1 MKNLLKLFLTA
12 VLAMSVVCSMVACST
27 PDNGGDE
34 PQQPPVGDVTVTSSA
49 ELNTALSTLKQGQ
62 KVILKAGSY
71 ETEIN
76 VPAQTF
82 PTEITAEV
90 GVTVKNMVIFSTA
103 KDVTIKNVNFEGK
116 GVTLMGGTNIT
127 IKDCKFTGTATL
139 SNVKSAA
146 AAMEVTNLVVDGCVF
161 KDISAGAQYV
171 DGTWANGVKPLTAIL
186 IQQFNGLTV
195 KNCDFDNVEYN
206 ALQLGAESANGEVYI
221 TNNIF
226 RSSIGSRY
234 INVAKA
240 PGKFFVEGNTFYR
253 NLDSYSANPTDGFKK
268 STGIYIEFPQSFE
281 ALQVKTNTWE
291 LIPSGNDPKFISLTN
306 SRHYEESEQ
315 LSLN

>member
-1 MKNLLKLFLTA
+1 MKNLFRLFLTA
-12 VLAMSVVCSMVACST
+12 LLSMAVVCSMVACGT

-34 PQQPPVGDVTVTSSA
+34 PQQQPVGDVTVTSSA

-76 VPAQTF
+76 VPSQTF
-82 PTEITAEV
+82 PTEIVAEA
-90 GVTVKNMVIFSTA
+90 GVTVKNMVIFSNA

-139 SNVKSAA
+139 SNVKSVAGA
-146 AAMEVTNLVVDGCVF
+146 TVVTNLVVDGCVF

-171 DGTWANGVKPLTAIL
+171 DGAWVNGVQPLTAIL
-186 IQQFNGLTV
+186 IQQFNKLTV
-195 KNCDFDNVEYN
+195 NNCDFDNVEYN
-206 ALQLGAESANGEVYI
+206 ALQLGAETATGEVYI

-226 RSSIGSRY
+226 RTSIGSRY

-240 PGKFFVEGNTFYR
+240 PSKFFVEGNTFYR
-253 NLDSYSANPTDGFKK
+253 NNDSYAANPTDGFKK
-268 STGIYIEFPQSFE
+268 STGIYIEFPMSLE
-281 ALQVKTNTWE
+281 VLQVKTNKWE
-291 LIPSGNDPKFISLTN
+291 LIPSSQDPRYISLTN

-315 LSLN
+315 IQLD